1 VVGGVTMVCMA
12 SQVVA
17 PLETGRE
24 AASRHAWREAYDAF
38 TSVGGDELTPFDLA
52 SFADAAWWSGKL
64 DEAIDLRERSYAA
77 FAATDEKSDAARVA
91 SPSPGTTAFA
101 ARSRSLAGGSRTSS
115 GCWRVSR
122 NRPSRRTWPW
132 CAAR

>member
-52 SFADAAWWSGKL
+52 SFADARGGAESST
-64 DEAIDLRERSYAA
+64 RRSTCASAYAA

-91 SPSPGTTAFA
+91 LASPGTTAFA
-101 ARSRSLAGGSRTSS
+101 ARSPSLAGGSRTSS
-115 GCWRVSR
+115 GCWRASR